1 MIDMIFH
8 FLDEIFPPS
17 KAVGM
22 RKLPTTSF
30 IAPQKCRPVT
40 GACRWLR
47 AFFAI
52 WLAVLATTLLLLLM
66 SRLALIPVA
75 HADSDPQVVVT
86 KTIDPP
92 LLISGEAAVISFT
105 LSGVSDVRLIP
116 NPLDVALVVD
126 VSGSMAWATT
136 SRLVTGTF
144 VSEDAWEPAYTFTI
158 EYPIADSMRVTA
170 THPVRFVRH
179 VPPMTYYTDTVDYDL
194 QVSPVATG
202 TWTVEVLR
210 AGGPAT
216 YAVALYL
223 PEHRLPAATYASKLF
238 VDAISDTDQVA
249 VVPFNHNSWV
259 AQSLTS
265 NRPAIHNALG
275 GLVAGGNTRI
285 DRGINTAHNEL
296 ITSGHALSGSRRAM
310 VVMSDGQQVPPSTL
324 GTVLPAAQSAADDD
338 IIIYTIG
345 FGADAD
351 ASTLMAI
358 ANIGCGRY
366 YFAPDSQALQQ
377 IYQDIAHD
385 LRGRAA
391 RSILIYDILPPGVS
405 LITDRLSPD
414 WSYTLSDGQTIVT
427 RTAFD
432 SVCIAEETVYTLP
445 VYIDWEPGTS
455 GAVNS
460 PGSGITVTTL
470 SNLTAFI
477 PFTNPTV
484 DVGGFFLDKQGP
496 AYAYPGQTITYT
508 LWLTNPSP
516 VAISNVCLGDLPG
529 PEATVIS
536 ASHGGRSAVISD
548 TEVWV
553 WDLDTVAAG
562 SVLSRTLT
570 ARIQESASH
579 GTPLWNEAGVARLVE
594 GTCMAPIAG
603 KLLATDTWLTTII
616 TAGLSANK
624 VSQDATGPPLYPQDT
639 LIYTVTVVNGG
650 SGPTQTNVIIA
661 DSIPASTTFVAG
673 SAQSNGEATLVGDD
687 VIAQIDQL
695 GPGQVLTLSF
705 EVAVDPGTGG
715 DTITNQALVASD
727 QQPDPPQPGPTTD
740 QVTGLVPGL
749 TLNKWAEPDASVEGE
764 AWTQYRFQITNTG
777 DVALTAVQVSDD
789 KLGFVGAVLDLPP
802 GGTRLFTRSKQLFQ
816 DTHNVATATAQAAGF
831 PGSVSATDDAYFDF
845 IESPGLSL
853 ALDVSVQPDW
863 IFAGQAVTYTY
874 HLVNTSHDWMEE
886 GVITDTLYAS
896 DTVHVELIT
905 SGLSLAPGASYT
917 HVLTRWIAIT
927 TVNVARAW
935 GTDRLGVNVA
945 TATDSAKVVVNPFG
959 PLNETFIYL
968 PVIISPLNEKPTYL
982 PVIRR
987 NY

>member
-1 MIDMIFH
+1 MVDMIFH
-8 FLDEIFPPS
+8 FLDDIFLSS

-22 RKLPTTSF
+22 MKLPTNSF
-30 IAPQKCRPVT
+30 IASHNRRPVIS
-40 GACRWLR
+40 ARRWLR
-47 AFFAI
+47 AAFAI
-52 WLAVLATTLLLLLM
+52 WLAALATTLLLALM
-66 SRLALIPVA
+66 SRLAMIPIA
-75 HADSDPQVVVT
+75 RADSDPQVVVT

-105 LSGVSDVRLIP
+105 LSGVSDVQLIP

-126 VSGSMAWATT
+126 VSGSMAGAV
-136 SRLVTGTF
+136 SSKLVTGIFAT
-144 VSEDAWEPAYTFTI
+144 EDAWEPVYTFTI
-158 EYPIADSMRVTA
+158 EYRIADSMRVTA

-210 AGGPAT
+210 AGGPAA
-216 YAVALYL
+216 YEVALYL

-238 VDAISDTDQVA
+238 VDAIPDTDQVA

-265 NRPAIHNALG
+265 DRPAIHNALD

-285 DRGINTAHNEL
+285 DRGISTAHDEL
-296 ITSGHALSGSRRAM
+296 ISSGHALSGSRRAM
-310 VVMSDGQQVPPSTL
+310 VVMSDGQQFPPSTL
-324 GTVLPAAQSAADDD
+324 GTVLPAARSAAADD

-391 RSILIYDILPPGVS
+391 KSTLIYDVLPPGVS
-405 LITDRLSPD
+405 LVTDGLSPD

-427 RTAFD
+427 RTIFD

-445 VYIDWEPGTS
+445 VHIDWEPGTS
-455 GAVNS
+455 GAVNA

-470 SNLTAFI
+470 ANFTTFI

-484 DVGGFFLDKQGP
+484 AVGGFFLDKQGP
-496 AYAYPGQTITYT
+496 VYAYPGQTITYT
-508 LWLTNPSP
+508 LWLTNPGP
-516 VAISNVCLGDLPG
+516 MAISNVCLTDLPG

-536 ASHGGRSAVISD
+536 ASHGGGPAVISD
-548 TEVWV
+548 TQVWV

-570 ARIQESASH
+570 ARVQEGVSD
-579 GTPLWNEAGVARLVE
+579 GTPLWNEARVARLLE
-594 GTCMAPIAG
+594 GTCTAPIAG

-616 TAGLSANK
+616 TTGLSASK
-624 VSQDATGPPLYPQDT
+624 VSQDTTGPPLYPQDT
-639 LIYTVTVVNGG
+639 LVYTVTVVNAE
-650 SGPTQTNVIIA
+650 SGLTQTNVIIA
-661 DSIPASTTFVAG
+661 DSVPASTTFVVG
-673 SAQSNGEATLVGDD
+673 SAQSNGDITLTANEVT
-687 VIAQIDQL
+687 AQIGQL
-695 GPGQVLTLSF
+695 GPGQALTLTF

-715 DTITNQALVASD
+715 DTIANQAHVASD
-727 QQPDPPQPGPTTD
+727 QQPDPPQPAPTTD

-749 TLNKWAEPDASVEGE
+749 TLNKWAEPNASVEGE
-764 AWTQYRFQITNTG
+764 AWTQYRFQITNNG
-777 DVALTAVQVSDD
+777 DVALTAVQVLDD
-789 KLGFVGAVLDLPP
+789 KLGFVGGVPDLPP
-802 GGTRLFTRSKQLFQ
+802 GGTQLFTRSKQLFQ
-816 DTHNVATATAQAAGF
+816 DTHNVATASAQAAGF
-831 PGSVSATDDAYFDF
+831 LGSVSATDDAYFDF

-863 IFAGQAVTYTY
+863 ILASQVVTYTY
-874 HLVNTSHDWMEE
+874 HLANTSHDWMVE
-886 GVITDTLYAS
+886 GLVTDTLHAG
-896 DTVHVELIT
+896 DTTYVELIT

-917 HVLTRWIAIT
+917 HVLTRWIAT
-927 TVNVARAW
+927 TTINVARAW

-945 TATDSAKVVVNPFG
+945 TATDDAQVVLNPFG
-959 PLNETFIYL
+959 PLNEKFIYF
-968 PVIISPLNEKPTYL
+968 PVIM
-982 PVIRR
+982 R